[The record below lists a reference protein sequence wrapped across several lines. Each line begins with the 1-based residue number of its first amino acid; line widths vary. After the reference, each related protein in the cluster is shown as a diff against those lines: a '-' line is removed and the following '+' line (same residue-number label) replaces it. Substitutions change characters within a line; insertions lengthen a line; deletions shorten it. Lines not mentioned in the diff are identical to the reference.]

1 MSKRF
6 RKMFVMLALCAAMT
20 MTAAYATG
28 LNVGFDIGAGAEMLT
43 VADATSVIVPGEA
56 GLHAGIALD
65 KFRIYATGRLGTAF
79 EVNHFHRFA
88 QLGIVSHWQAG
99 AGFGYDAG
107 YSKFDFTINTDF
119 GIRGVEYSS
128 HGISDKA
135 VSLYMTVAPGF
146 MFGDGNPDPDMNRYG
161 RMTFPITVTY
171 GKTSTSVSA
180 GVAISVTLDTQK
192 RPRANG
198 GAK

>member
-1 MSKRF
+1 MSTRF

-28 LNVGFDIGAGAEMLT
+28 VNVGFDIGAGAEMLT
-43 VADATSVIVPGEA
+43 VADATSVIVPGEV
-56 GLHAGIALD
+56 GLHAGVTLD
-65 KFRIYATGRLGTAF
+65 AFRIYATGRAGIGF
-79 EVNHFHRFA
+79 EATHFHRFA
-88 QLGIVSHWQAG
+88 KLGAASYWQAG

-107 YSKFDFTINTDF
+107 YSMFDFTINTDF
-119 GIRGVEYSS
+119 GLRGVEYSS
-128 HGISDKA
+128 HGISDR
-135 VSLYMTVAPGF
+135 VMSVYMTVAPGF
-146 MFGDGNPDPDMNRYG
+146 MLGEGNPNANRDG

-180 GVAISVTLDTQK
+180 GVAISLTLDTQK
-192 RPRANG
+192 RVRRANG

>member
-1 MSKRF
+1 MSTRF

-43 VADATSVIVPGEA
+43 VADATSVIVPGEV
-56 GLHAGIALD
+56 GLHAGVTLD
-65 KFRIYATGRLGTAF
+65 AFRIYATGRVGIGF
-79 EVNHFHRFA
+79 EATHFHRFA
-88 QLGIVSHWQAG
+88 KLGAASYWQAG

-107 YSKFDFTINTDF
+107 YSMFDFTINTDF
-119 GIRGVEYSS
+119 GLRGVEYSS
-128 HGISDKA
+128 HGISDR
-135 VSLYMTVAPGF
+135 VMSVYMTVAPGF
-146 MFGDGNPDPDMNRYG
+146 MLGEGNPNANRDG

-180 GVAISVTLDTQK
+180 GVAISLTLDTQK
-192 RPRANG
+192 RVRRANG